1 MSLLFHFTEQL
12 VIRYPEK
19 GQGLIDEL
27 PGMLEENLETYSFQV
42 EEIVFDGIE
51 LYIECGFTLNVLD
64 PVLGEIL
71 QFLDETLKEWG
82 IEDIAVYF
90 EPGFFY
96 GIAVDYE
103 YWDGTL
109 SEEQQKAYVQFELV
123 DKELI
128 EPFINPEISLSVE
141 CRTPETMQVFDVF
154 RKEGVHG
161 ENFMRMKSGFLG
173 GHGSGWI
180 FMALDETELE
190 NINISN
196 WYELKIYRIGLEENM
211 VYYMDDFD
219 WRYGYR
225 IPVPEPEFACFYKVA
240 DESVQDA
247 LQELYEIASSP
258 DSAGSGQFQNGI
270 RANTEFGK
278 IEIFNVGQALCVGI
292 YELFGYTEK
301 KQNRLAAFFD
311 FGIPYTAGR
320 PRPNMAPDYQAICN
334 EIADFANGYGRGKET
349 RDHIHI
355 ILSHWH
361 LDHCILALTMTTE
374 LAHTIWH
381 VPCEG
386 LGPAAQ
392 KICSHIVQYG
402 GKINAVVGPATAL
415 CLEGNQNLQFGKI
428 DFGSKRHPN
437 PRIVSAS
444 RHPHHHGMYL
454 IAELKDGRRVFLSG
468 DCTYAGIDS
477 ELKKIGFQY
486 LQASHHGGNYA
497 LRPAVRNAGDI
508 PKPGGQAVGVIYSS
522 GPYSKHHHP
531 DQASINEHQ
540 AAGWP
545 AYHITYNNG
554 KCTIQ

>member
-1 MSLLFHFTEQL
+1 M
-12 VIRYPEK
+12 IRYPKE
-19 GQGLIDEL
+19 GQDLIDEL
-27 PGMLEENLETYSFQV
+27 PRILEENLEIYSVEV
-42 EEIVFDGIE
+42 EEIVCDGRE
-51 LYIECGFTLNVLD
+51 LYIQCNFTLTIWD
-64 PVLGEIL
+64 SVLGDIL

-90 EPGFFY
+90 EPGLFY

-109 SEEQQKAYVQFELV
+109 LEERQNVYVQFELV

-128 EPFINPEISLSVE
+128 EPFINPEISLSME
-141 CRTPETMQVFDVF
+141 FRTPETMQVFDVF

-161 ENFMRMKSGFLG
+161 ENFMRMKSDFLG
-173 GHGSGWI
+173 GHDSGWI
-180 FMALDETELE
+180 CIALDATELE

-196 WYELKIYRIGLEENM
+196 WYELKIYRIGLEENI
-211 VYYMDDFD
+211 VYYMNDFE
-219 WRYGYR
+219 WRYGYH
-225 IPVPEPEFACFYKVA
+225 IPVREPEFACSCKFV

-247 LQELYEIASSP
+247 LQELYTIASSP
-258 DSAGSGQFQNGI
+258 DTTRGEQFQNGI
-270 RANTEFGK
+270 SADTEFGK
-278 IEIFNVGQALCVGI
+278 VEIFNAGQALCVGI
-292 YELFGYTEK
+292 YELFGYTET

-349 RDHIHI
+349 REHIHI

-392 KICSHIVQYG
+392 NICSHIVQYG

-415 CLEGNQNLQFGKI
+415 YLEGNQNLQFGKI
-428 DFGSKRHPN
+428 DFGSKRDPD
-437 PRIVSAS
+437 PRIVRAS

-454 IAELKDGRRVFLSG
+454 IVELKDGRKVFLSG
-468 DCTYAGIDS
+468 DCTYAGIDR
-477 ELKKIGFQY
+477 ELKGEGFQY

-497 LRPAVRNAGDI
+497 LRPAVRNVGDI
-508 PKPGGQAVGVIYSS
+508 PKPGRQAVGVIYSS

-531 DQASINEHQ
+531 DQASIYEHH

-545 AYHITYNNG
+545 AYHITNNHR
-554 KCTIQ
+554 KYTIQVRNCRYSS